1 MLMSKELERMK
12 KSKNRKD
19 IIIPSLYQFEDLYNY
34 SRVVSNIFLNKIS
47 WNFHSLIRLLSV
59 QGLIRG
65 IPFLKKVNSLIKL
78 KSLRSISSKIEVSQ
92 VKMDTPVGI
101 TTTIKL
107 IKNDQRIFTF
117 PLKNRCRCL

>member
-107 IKNDQRIFTF
+107 IK
-117 PLKNRCRCL
+117 K